1 MILPFSV
8 TRCAGR
14 PRGLGPDDPVC
25 ERRNSC
31 ERYLAMIGEDREVYP
46 NGYPLS
52 VRVAS
57 ALCVDGADRFR
68 PADGQGVGR

>member
-14 PRGLGPDDPVC
+14 PHGLGPDDPVC

-57 ALCVDGADRFR
+57 GLCADGIDRFL
-68 PADGQGVGR
+68 PADGQGVGL